1 MIMRIVMEFLSNFAK
16 SSFAKNSSVHRNS
29 SGHRA
34 AIELLCNKLP
44 QHIQTSFCA
53 EFLSFL
59 KTEFWAL
66 L

>member
-1 MIMRIVMEFLSNFAK
+1 MIMRIVMEFLSNFAE
-16 SSFAKNSSVHRNS
+16 SSFAKNSSVHR
-29 SGHRA
+29 A
-34 AIELLCNKLP
+34 AIELLCNKVP